1 MLSTLGFLAS
11 ECLILPHTPP
21 LPLISTNICIY
32 STYICATNVCV
43 FHMRHKYPCTYVYRC
58 ESVRK
63 AVERVFGIL
72 KKRFRVL
79 KLPLMGGDVEEIEDM
94 LFSCFIMH
102 NMLLRDKNRMDLGHM
117 EGDWIDRP
125 PAAHRARRA
134 LYTSVNGRTLLF
146 NFRAFTVLDNT
157 DFSLLGSQ
165 ASHPNFCRAT
175 DTVVLTETDS
185 AFARRRNVLAA
196 HHEIVSGPRFAGAAC
211 EQPRW
216 LLPASESRPCD

>member
-1 MLSTLGFLAS
+1 
-11 ECLILPHTPP
+11 
-21 LPLISTNICIY
+21 
-32 STYICATNVCV
+32 
-43 FHMRHKYPCTYVYRC
+43 
-58 ESVRK
+58 VRK

-134 LYTSVNGRTLLF
+134 LYDKVNGRSLLF

-196 HHEIVSGPRFAGAAC
+196 HHEIVSGARFAGAAC
-211 EQPRW
+211 DQPRW

>member
-1 MLSTLGFLAS
+1 
-11 ECLILPHTPP
+11 
-21 LPLISTNICIY
+21 
-32 STYICATNVCV
+32 
-43 FHMRHKYPCTYVYRC
+43 
-58 ESVRK
+58 VRK

-134 LYTSVNGRTLLF
+134 LYDKVNGRTLLF

-165 ASHPNFCRAT
+165 ASWLLL
-175 DTVVLTETDS
+175 V
-185 AFARRRNVLAA
+185 
-196 HHEIVSGPRFAGAAC
+196 AAC
-211 EQPRW
+211 FREQAMR
-216 LLPASESRPCD
+216 LM

>member
-1 MLSTLGFLAS
+1 M
-11 ECLILPHTPP
+11 
-21 LPLISTNICIY
+21 
-32 STYICATNVCV
+32 
-43 FHMRHKYPCTYVYRC
+43 
-58 ESVRK
+58 
-63 AVERVFGIL
+63 L

-79 KLPLMGGDVEEIEDM
+79 KLPLLGGDVEEIEDM

-102 NMLLRDKNRMDLGHM
+102 NMLLRDNK
-117 EGDWIDRP
+117 
-125 PAAHRARRA
+125 
-134 LYTSVNGRTLLF
+134 VNGRTLFF